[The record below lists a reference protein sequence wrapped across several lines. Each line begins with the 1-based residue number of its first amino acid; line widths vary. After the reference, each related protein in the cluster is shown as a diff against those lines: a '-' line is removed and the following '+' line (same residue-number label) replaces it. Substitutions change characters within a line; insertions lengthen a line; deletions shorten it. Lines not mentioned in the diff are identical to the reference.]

1 MKSARRLSEASSAP
15 VGTAARERKGEWDQS
30 VYRRSSAF
38 ELNCSGSEWLVLKCV
53 VTGSRLGRR
62 PAAAGWMA
70 GALGRVRGRCGWFL
84 LAPLVGTQ
92 PRSVVEAPCRP
103 LAILLHSLLSHPA
116 PSYPFK
122 KSCGQTPRAS
132 CYGRL
137 ISMLNPSL
145 PRALTSFARVLLM
158 LILLL

>member
-1 MKSARRLSEASSAP
+1 MPANTSLKRGNDKQEHQGHDAQRHGHYRCRIKQAGFDPAPDARRFFHEIRQAFERASSAP
-15 VGTAARERKGEWDQS
+15 VGTAGENAKVKWDQS

-84 LAPLVGTQ
+84 LA
-92 PRSVVEAPCRP
+92 RSSE
-103 LAILLHSLLSHPA
+103 HSRDP
-116 PSYPFK
+116 
-122 KSCGQTPRAS
+122 
-132 CYGRL
+132 
-137 ISMLNPSL
+137 
-145 PRALTSFARVLLM
+145 
-158 LILLL
+158 